1 MLEAFL
7 FGISLA
13 MDALA
18 VSLALG
24 TVERKNFTA
33 GKIFLTAGAFGL
45 FQFIMPLTGWFCG
58 GLCGSLI
65 QLYGRI
71 IASVLLL
78 FLGGKMIR
86 EAWNNNDDA
95 EDGNIRGFGFLRLI
109 VLAFATSIDALLV
122 GISYACLGRCSVS
135 VIQDTLIIGAVTFL
149 ISTGGCILGRSFGNI
164 FGNRCEIFGGLV
176 LIGIGCKILL
186 IG

>member
-7 FGISLA
+7 LGVSLA

-24 TVERKNFTA
+24 TAERKNFTA
-33 GKIFLTAGAFGL
+33 GKILLTAGAFGL
-45 FQFIMPLTGWFCG
+45 FQFLMPLTGWFCG

-86 EAWNNNDDA
+86 EAWKSGGDD
-95 EDGNIRGFGFLRLI
+95 EDEVRGFGFLRLI

-135 VIQDTLIIGAVTFL
+135 VVRDTIIIGAVTFL
-149 ISTGGCILGRSFGNI
+149 ISSGGCILGRSFGNI